1 MKARYGSIVLL
12 VSIASSIVFASGRA
26 FAAEP
31 GGGMGQPY
39 ASMLET
45 LGTALKAKIP
55 PKDAAPEV
63 VNKFLASDALDA
75 ELVKFVVLNAA
86 SPTGLAEF
94 AQQGKDQAAMIDRLL
109 ADPVL
114 MLQMLVADGASGGRY
129 GQAMTIYTDIQKASS
144 KASGGVLQRLAV
156 AISLVHAEPVKQV
169 NPAGQTDGPQTVDP
183 VKRYLQYEKAY
194 LGGELDPA
202 FDKLTTWDLRFVVDG
217 EEPDET
223 LVWGRMMLR
232 NFRPDHVLNADY
244 GWRYVGS
251 VPSEVRY
258 GSGDVKFDRPE
269 LQNYQNII
277 MNGGICGRRAWFGR
291 FILRAFGIPTTARP
305 QRGHAALVHWT
316 PNGWVPN
323 LGGGWGAGWTKT
335 IYNGDKNFLATT
347 QARAN
352 PKEFLKVKRAQ
363 WAGDVMGEKPVYG
376 EDQVTP
382 GFWYGVS
389 LNTQREIIAKS
400 NAQTLAALGEE
411 LGESNEPTVAEK
423 IMAAAVAPEDKR
435 ITFGPDGVITIPA
448 AAYTKPSGNTGDVMA
463 MKSFEGG
470 MQVFYPRFSRQ
481 GVTILRGGAWRGKAE
496 GCKSGARLPSS
507 GFGRYNN
514 WGFRVA
520 LTPAGTDNPGELTL
534 DMGDGVKLELVYI
547 KPGAFV
553 MGGENAKDGTWACVE
568 VPKHDV
574 TLTRGFYLGK
584 YEVTQAQYQA
594 VMGANPSA
602 ASKDPNC
609 PADTI
614 SEGEAVEF
622 CTKLAEKTGK
632 EARLPTE
639 AEWEY
644 ACRAGATT
652 AYFFGDDPAK
662 LGDYA
667 WFADNDGGKSHPVG
681 QKKPNPWGLYDI
693 VGNVCER
700 VSDTYAKDY
709 YAKSPKVDPAGPSQ
723 GVSSRFEFEFNVPQ
737 AGQYTLSAK
746 VVTVNEDQRLN
757 VSANGSEPD
766 ITMVMPFTGGAWGES
781 QPVTVSLKEGTNVL
795 RFSRTDP
802 PQYGLAIK
810 SFTLKPA
817 R

>member
-12 VSIASSIVFASGRA
+12 VAIASSIVFASGRA

-31 GGGMGQPY
+31 GGEFATRYAGQ
-39 ASMLET
+39 LET
-45 LGTALKAKIP
+45 LRTELKAKFP
-55 PKDAAPEV
+55 PKDAAPDA
-63 VNKFLASDALDA
+63 VNKFVASDALDA
-75 ELVKFVVLNAA
+75 ELVKFAVLNAA
-86 SPTGLAEF
+86 TPTGLAEF
-94 AQQGKDQAAMIDRLL
+94 VQQGKDRAAMIDRLL
-109 ADPVL
+109 ADPKL
-114 MLQMLVADGASGGRY
+114 MLQMLVADGASGGKY
-129 GQAMTIYTDIQKASS
+129 GRAMTIYTGIQKASS

-156 AISLVHAEPVKQV
+156 AISLAHAEPVKQV

-232 NFRPDHVLNADY
+232 SFRPDHVLNADY

-291 FILRAFGIPTTARP
+291 FILRAFGMPTTARP

-376 EDQVTP
+376 EDQGPP

-423 IMAAAVAPEDKR
+423 IMAAPVAPEDKR

-481 GVTILRGGAWRGKAE
+481 GVTILRGGAWRGKTE

-520 LTPAGTDNPGELTL
+520 VTPTGTDKLGELTL
-534 DMGDGVKLELVYI
+534 DVGDGVKLELVYI

-553 MGGENAKDGTWACVE
+553 MGGESAKDGTWSCVE

-622 CTKLAEKTGK
+622 CTKLAEKAGK

-644 ACRAGATT
+644 ACRAGTTT

-723 GVSSRFEFEFNVPQ
+723 GVSSRFEFELNVPQ
-737 AGQYTLSAK
+737 AGQYTLTAN
-746 VVTVNEDQRLN
+746 VVTVNYDQRLN

-766 ITMVMPFTGGAWGES
+766 VTMVMPFTGGAWEES
-781 QPVTVSLKEGTNVL
+781 QPVTISLTEGTNVL